1 MFGQG
6 RPIFC
11 RFFRNRFAVPLQR
24 AVAGRIASCA
34 VTTILCWL
42 TVAGLGF
49 SEETTVRLR
58 LAWGSGGE
66 TKQHWTGSISIDS
79 AKFSDLQPLG
89 VEVDAPAGLLITG
102 ERLLIAPLVKRGF
115 DGCDVTVQADEEAMV
130 RVELR
135 TDQSPTPTIFE
146 SPLKQIIREQ
156 LRRPLDAP
164 GSFFLAHR
172 SPGDRLRVILS
183 RDHLVFD
190 PKESWTLRLVPNL
203 EEELSQESAQLNIH
217 LRAAGEKEILWQ
229 AGRQITSADNEPLE
243 FEIECPAQEGAYH
256 LTISAQI
263 PEGFATR
270 FVPGRSAKVLA
281 SREVEF
287 VVVDP
292 STKLPVLAEAW
303 RPLLTIDP
311 ANPSWWQRL
320 PAWAQTARFNG
331 KPTGIVGNIR
341 PVVRETAAGK
351 IIELPATAL
360 GTEPNWQSYTLP
372 VRETGIP
379 HLVELKYPLNQE
391 QHLEIS
397 VIEPNAAG
405 LVTKVGGSSGLYSQ
419 GELHPTSGEMGTHRL
434 IFWPR
439 TKSPQLLIVNRHSK
453 VPAQYGKISLSQHDR
468 DAEATAKTPLPMKQG
483 RIVAGYISKP
493 TYTENFGA
501 AEMLDAKSGL
511 SVQGWATFLD
521 GANRLAQYLRYSG
534 QNSVVLSVAADG
546 SALYPSKVLTPSP
559 RYDTGMLASNGQ
571 DPLHKDVLELLLR
584 VFDREGIRIIPAV
597 QFAAPLPALEQ
608 LRLSNDDQLV
618 GIANIGPR
626 GTSWQQENLESQ
638 GLAPHYN
645 LLNQQVQTELLEMVS
660 ELSRRYGKHAS
671 FAGVAVQLSGNGY
684 GMLPGLNWG
693 LDDSTVAA
701 FTQETGIRLT
711 GQGPQRFRKRAQQ
724 LLGAERE
731 RWAAWRVEQLLQFYS
746 QLAKELQA
754 ERQDLRLTLTTEE
767 LFAGSALQRR
777 VRQSLASPVR
787 LSQVLFEH
795 GIDLARLNELPE
807 VVALPPYRLAASD
820 RLQDRALDLRI
831 NSSTDQGELLSLST
845 RTASL
850 FHHSTSHNRLRSF
863 DQRGPFGP
871 DRTYLTLSD
880 QAMPAGTAQRRH
892 LIRALS
898 RHDVYT
904 LVDGGEFLPLAQQAA
919 TRELLRTIQQLPG
932 LETPART
939 RKKQPVVLRIYRAE
953 RSTTLAVINESPWEI
968 TVKLPLKTAELCDW
982 RRLGV
987 QNDVPESSGKLAE
1000 GSQEWPVE
1008 LKPYDLR
1015 AWRFESATVRVGE
1028 LQVSLPELATED
1040 LKQRIEKIESR
1051 TGNLNIER
1059 RYLQLQNPGFEL
1071 EEEGVRLLGWQ
1082 PRVGS
1087 AGKVEVVTNEPQS
1100 GTKAVRLQSED
1111 GIGVAVQS
1119 HLFPMPETG
1128 QLVVSVYLKGKKMPP
1143 DARLYLALEDSSG
1156 GRNYRQY
1163 ATLGGERKLDE
1174 QWARYE
1180 FPVDDLPIGSAEQMR
1195 IQFHLTGNAEV
1206 LIDDVE
1212 LYDLRFDK
1220 ARRGALVKRVYA
1232 AKTALDSGQVV
1243 DCLRL
1248 VDEYWSQYL
1257 VEFVPPFETDTLQLA
1272 EQLPSP
1278 ETKAEEEEKPGIG
1291 TRLRG
1296 WVPRIWR

>member
-1 MFGQG
+1 M
-6 RPIFC
+6 PH
-11 RFFRNRFAVPLQR
+11 QR
-24 AVAGRIASCA
+24 AVASRFVGCA
-34 VTTILCWL
+34 VATILCWL
-42 TVAGLGF
+42 AVVSLGF
-49 SEETTVRLR
+49 SEETTARLR

-66 TKQHWTGSISIDS
+66 TKQRWTGSISIDG
-79 AKFSDLQPLG
+79 AKLSDLQPLG
-89 VEVDAPAGLLITG
+89 VEVDAPAGLLVVG
-102 ERLLIAPLVKRGF
+102 ERLVIGPLVKRGF

-135 TDQSPTPTIFE
+135 TDQSPHPTIIE
-146 SPLKQIIREQ
+146 TPLRQIIREQ

-190 PKESWTLRLVPNL
+190 PEESWTLRLEPNL
-203 EEELSQESAQLNIH
+203 QEELGQEPAQLNIQ
-217 LRAAGEKEILWQ
+217 LRAAGDKEVIWQ
-229 AGRQITSADNEPLE
+229 AGRQITSADKEPLE

-256 LTISAQI
+256 LTISARI

-270 FVPGRSAKVLA
+270 FVPGRRAKVLA

-292 STKLPVLAEAW
+292 LAKLPMLTEAW
-303 RPLLTIDP
+303 QPLLTIDP

-331 KPTGIVGNIR
+331 KPTGTTGNIR
-341 PVVRETAAGK
+341 PVVRDTAAGK
-351 IIELPATAL
+351 IVELPSTAS

-379 HLVELKYPLNQE
+379 HLVELKYPLDQE

-405 LVTKVGGSSGLYSQ
+405 LVMKIGGSSGLYSQ
-419 GELHPTSGEMGTHRL
+419 GVVRTGRGEMGTHQL

-439 TKSPQLLIVNRHSK
+439 TKTPQLLIVNRHSK
-453 VPAQYGKISLSQHDR
+453 SAAQYGKISLSQHDY
-468 DAEATAKTPLPMKQG
+468 DVEATAETPLLSGQG

-493 TYTENFGA
+493 TYPANFGA

-511 SVQGWATFLD
+511 SVQSWSTFLE

-546 SALYPSKVLTPSP
+546 SALYPSKVLNPSP

-608 LRLSNDDQLV
+608 LRLSNDDQQV
-618 GIANIGPR
+618 GIACIGPR
-626 GTSWQQENLESQ
+626 GTTWQQENLESH

-645 LLNQQVQTELLEMVS
+645 LLNQTVQAELRRLVS
-660 ELSRRYGKHAS
+660 ELPRRYSKHAS

-701 FTQETGIRLT
+701 FTQETGIRLA
-711 GQGPQRFRKRAQQ
+711 GEGPLRFRDRANQ

-731 RWAAWRVEQLLQFYS
+731 RWAAWRVKQLVEFYS

-754 ERQDLRLTLTTEE
+754 ERRDLQLMLTTED
-767 LFAGSALQRR
+767 LFAGGALQRR

-795 GIDLARLNELPE
+795 GIDIARLNELPE
-807 VVALPPYRLAASD
+807 VIALPPYRLAASD

-850 FHHSTSHNRLRSF
+850 FHHSTSRNHLRSF

-880 QAMPAGTAQRRH
+880 QPMPAGDAQRRH
-892 LIRALS
+892 IIRALS

-904 LVDGGEFLPLAQQAA
+904 LVDGGEFLPLAQQAT

-939 RKKQPVVLRIYRAE
+939 RKKQPVVLRTYRSEA
-953 RSTTLAVINESPWEI
+953 STTLAVINESPWAV
-968 TVKLPLKTAELCDW
+968 TVKLPLKTSAICGW

-987 QNDVPESSGKLAE
+987 QDDVAESSGRLAE
-1000 GSQEWPVE
+1000 DSQEWLVE

-1028 LQVSLPELATED
+1028 LQVSLPELANED
-1040 LKQRIEKIESR
+1040 LRQRIEKIESR

-1087 AGKVEVVTNEPQS
+1087 AGKVEVTTSEPQS
-1100 GTKAVRLQSED
+1100 GTRAVRLQSDD

-1128 QLVVSVYLKGKKMPP
+1128 QLVVSAYLKGKKMPTN
-1143 DARLYLALEDSSG
+1143 ARLYIALEDGSG
-1156 GRNYRQY
+1156 GRTYRQY

-1180 FPVDDLPIGSAEQMR
+1180 FPVDDLPIDSAGQMR
-1195 IQFHLTGNAEV
+1195 IQFHLTGKAEV

-1232 AKTALDSGQVV
+1232 AKTALDSGQVT

-1257 VEFVPPFETDTLQLA
+1257 VEFVPPFETETVQLA
-1272 EQLPSP
+1272 EQLPTP
-1278 ETKAEEEEKPGIG
+1278 ESKVEEEEKPGIG